1 MQAHDKLYGTTTIGS
16 KGQVVIP
23 AAARKELNLKPG
35 DQLVVM
41 GKFGK
46 VLGLIKTEAMAEFVE
61 TIMKNLEGTGLQ
73 STAKKHLE
81 NMFGKINKHQS
92 NL

>member
-1 MQAHDKLYGTTTIGS
+1 MLEQDKLYGTTTIGS

-23 AAARKELNLKPG
+23 VEARKDLQLKPG

-46 VLGLIKTEAMAEFVE
+46 ALGLMKAEDLAGFIKMIMNHMAGSPMENKVREHISKVFGDL
-61 TIMKNLEGTGLQ
+61 K
-73 STAKKHLE
+73 SPKK
-81 NMFGKINKHQS
+81 
-92 NL
+92 